1 MTNDEGIIFVSIHT
15 RADLSRRCRHLW
27 SMLYTCL
34 VRLALFGRQR
44 IPLLAVIGIL
54 LIFIADLFTTRV
66 RVSQPVDAVFD
77 EPAHIATGLLLLGML
92 PLALRIRYGLDGL
105 LGVLLGSVLIDID
118 HLPQEFGHEFLTRGT
133 DRPYPH
139 SLLTLFIVLIIAA
152 LLSGAWRRIGWG
164 FAFGLT
170 AHFLRDLATNRV
182 PLGWPVTNH
191 GFHLSYD
198 YYAAIMLLAFALV
211 LWQNWRMK
219 CRVAPQAADMP
230 STMTTAQLPERWRA
244 THETSDALKLRR

>member
-1 MTNDEGIIFVSIHT
+1 MMKGIIFVSIHT

-27 SMLYTCL
+27 RLLYTCL
-34 VRLALFGRQR
+34 ARLALFSRQR
-44 IPLLAVIGIL
+44 IPLVAGIGIL
-54 LIFIADLFTTRV
+54 LILIADLFTTRV

-92 PLALRIRYGLDGL
+92 PLALRIRYGSDGL

-118 HLPQEFGHEFLTRGT
+118 HLPQEFGYEFLTRGT

-139 SLLTLFIVLIIAA
+139 ALLTLLIVLIIAA
-152 LLSGAWRRIGWG
+152 LLSGTWRRIGWG
-164 FAFGLT
+164 FAFGLA

-191 GFHLSYD
+191 GFHLPYGF
-198 YYAAIMLLAFALV
+198 YAAIMLLAFALV
-211 LWQNWRMK
+211 LWQDWRMK
-219 CRVAPQAADMP
+219 HRIASRAADMP
-230 STMTTAQLPERWRA
+230 GTTTTAQLRERGRA
-244 THETSDALKLRR
+244 AHETKEALDLRR